1 MSNRWNLRTC
11 FHSQKPLG
19 TRQSNLGSAKD
30 TDLRNGATWVKTTF
44 PYFQARNPEILW
56 NFQTKHLFKMFGS
69 TSNPQKMGSHR
80 HSVPT
85 TSLVPPAFG
94 VPSRSPPLQT
104 WVNQPSFHSPG
115 LASFFGTSKKKTNT
129 FFEVEFFGGRILR
142 LVVFVSEKWKVW
154 NHLL

>member
-44 PYFQARNPEILW
+44 PYFQARNPEIRVELPKK
-56 NFQTKHLFKMFGS
+56 NTFSKCLVQ
-69 TSNPQKMGSHR
+69 Q
-80 HSVPT
+80 PT
-85 TSLVPPAFG
+85 PKKWVATDIQCRQHHPPAFG

-104 WVNQPSFHSPG
+104 WVNQPSFHGPG
-115 LASFFGTSKKKTNT
+115 PASFFGTSKKKTNT